1 MSTITSASLSPLS
14 INFHTSDAYANRVH
28 AGKIL
33 ADTLSQQC
41 AFKDPVLLALPRG
54 GVPVACEVAQN
65 LHYSVDIFLVRK
77 FALPERPEIAAGIVT
92 SGGIQILDP
101 AFQQVMQ
108 QQGISLDSLEAIIA
122 REHAELARRESAY
135 RQSRPAEPIAGRSV
149 IVIDDGLTTGAT
161 MRNAIRALR
170 HLSPAHIVAAVPVA
184 SPEVCA
190 QLECEA
196 DFVVCPRTPSSFF
209 SVRRCYRDFSPVL
222 DVEIR
227 NLLDSAASRAHGA
240 SRNRAFHA

>member
-1 MSTITSASLSPLS
+1 
-14 INFHTSDAYANRVH
+14 
-28 AGKIL
+28 
-33 ADTLSQQC
+33 
-41 AFKDPVLLALPRG
+41 
-54 GVPVACEVAQN
+54 
-65 LHYSVDIFLVRK
+65 
-77 FALPERPEIAAGIVT
+77 
-92 SGGIQILDP
+92 
-101 AFQQVMQ
+101 
-108 QQGISLDSLEAIIA
+108 
-122 REHAELARRESAY
+122 
-135 RQSRPAEPIAGRSV
+135 
-149 IVIDDGLTTGAT
+149 